1 MPIIKDGAIIDDSW
15 TELDEEADV
24 PSAADIIVPL
34 SVLLEKAD
42 RLSNH
47 TGKLGLRIENNVDIE
62 DHKELIAKADLI
74 MLELPAFTDGRAYS
88 QARMLREELG
98 FDKEL
103 RVKGDVLADQAAYL
117 LRCGFD
123 SFDFEGEFDAEVWQ
137 KSTNIMTT
145 GYQRSYDNRLAYRS

>member
-1 MPIIKDGAIIDDSW
+1 MPIIKDGAIVTDSW

-34 SVLLEKAD
+34 SVLLEKAE

-47 TGKLGLRIENNVDIE
+47 TGKLGLRIENNVDVE
-62 DHKELIAKADLI
+62 DYKEQIAKADLI
-74 MLELPAFTDGRAYS
+74 VLELPAFTDGRAYS

-103 RVKGDVLADQAAYL
+103 RVKGDILADQAAYL

-123 SFDFEGEFDAEVWQ
+123 SFDFEGEFDAEVWH
-137 KSTNIMTT
+137 KSTSIMST
-145 GYQRSYDNRLAYRS
+145 GYQRGYDDRLAYRS

>member
-34 SVLLEKAD
+34 VVLLEKAD

-47 TGKLGLRIENNVDIE
+47 TGKLGLRIENDVDVE

-145 GYQRSYDNRLAYRS
+145 GYQRSYDDRLSYRS

>member
-1 MPIIKDGAIIDDSW
+1 MPIIKDGAIVTDSW

-24 PSAADIIVPL
+24 PSGADIIVPL
-34 SVLLEKAD
+34 AVLLEKAD

-47 TGKLGLRIENNVDIE
+47 TGKLGLRISNDVDVE
-62 DHKELIAKADLI
+62 EHKDLISKADLI
-74 MLELPAFTDGRAYS
+74 MLELPVYTDGRAYS
-88 QARMLREELG
+88 QARVLREELG

-123 SFDFEGEFDAEVWQ
+123 SFDCDGEFDAEVWE
-137 KSTNIMTT
+137 KTT
-145 GYQRSYDNRLAYRS
+145 SVITTSYQRSYDDRLSYRS

>member
-47 TGKLGLRIENNVDIE
+47 TGKLGLRIENDVDVE

-145 GYQRSYDNRLAYRS
+145 GYQRSYDKRLAYRS